1 MCKKLC
7 ENVIL
12 LFTRDIFNRCAIA
25 MWHLLLTVFTINPLR
40 EAADFGC
47 GPSCDL
53 MIGQLSVSKWISVI
67 HWTLDTHRAHPH
79 TVWMHKEA
87 NSAEGYLW
95 KLWCYSFLGAD
106 LLASC
111 ENKAICSRIKIHSC
125 PCVLSH
131 YFSICI
137 RAKKGFSLAP
147 YVYNL
152 WLVSA
157 P

>member
-1 MCKKLC
+1 MRKCYSA
-7 ENVIL
+7 VYW
-12 LFTRDIFNRCAIA
+12 DIFNRCAIA
-25 MWHLLLTVFTINPLR
+25 MWHLLLTVFTIDPLR
-40 EAADFGC
+40 EAAVFGC
-47 GPSCDL
+47 GQSGAHP
-53 MIGQLSVSKWISVI
+53 V
-67 HWTLDTHRAHPH
+67 TLWLDSSPYLNESLWFTGRLTPTGAHPH